1 MTRKLDRTSSTSV
14 SDSNHFTRRSAWKLR
29 VSSCWCLNGLLGTI
43 WLVAFS
49 SRSYYVI
56 LSFYSK
62 RPSTEECLEHRWFQP
77 SEHMLKKRERAS
89 FLGHRLKVSSASQF
103 LNYKISNDW
112 RCRPFRTNITK
123 RGWRSRQNA
132 NKFYLLSDWAWADPT
147 AARRTSLQP
156 IELSTIL
163 HVLNSGT
170 NISPDHADAPSQLLT
185 PLWS

>member
-29 VSSCWCLNGLLGTI
+29 VSSCWCLNGLLGRT

-77 SEHMLKKRERAS
+77 SEHMLKKREPAS
-89 FLGHRLKVSSASQF
+89 FLGHRRKVSSASQLIF
-103 LNYKISNDW
+103 WNLNISNDW
-112 RCRPFRTNITK
+112 RCRTFRTNFNR
-123 RGWRSRQNA
+123 RGWRSTRNA
-132 NKFYLLSDWAWADPT
+132 NKFSLLSDWDCADPT
-147 AARRTSLQP
+147 AARRVSLQP
-156 IELSTIL
+156 IELPTR
-163 HVLNSGT
+163 T
-170 NISPDHADAPSQLLT
+170 NINPNHADVPSQLLT
-185 PLWS
+185 LLW